1 MPEDHYA
8 IQRTINLYAQ
18 RTGRGDWDPV
28 LALFTR
34 DGAWAVP
41 HLGVRF
47 TGHDELRAG
56 LGAMSHGMDYVLQHN
71 APAVIEVDGDSATAR
86 SNIREA
92 GKFAGRDEGFEFFG
106 IYADRLVRSGAGSGD
121 GTGGVTWKFAERVF
135 EHIGTHYFP
144 LSPAPA

>member
-1 MPEDHYA
+1 MPEADYL
-8 IQRTINLYAQ
+8 IQRAISLYAQ

-28 LALFTR
+28 LALFLP

-47 TGHDELRAG
+47 TGHAELRAG
-56 LGAMSHGMDYVLQHN
+56 LAAMAGGMDYVLQHN
-71 APAVIEVDGDSATAR
+71 APAVIEVAGETATAR

-106 IYADRLVRSGAGSGD
+106 IYADRLVRDGNGA
-121 GTGGVTWKFAERVF
+121 WLFAERVF
-135 EHIGTHYFP
+135 EHIGTQYFP
-144 LSPAPA
+144 LSAR